1 MFDMNSIWSWVLISV
16 ACGLFAGL
24 ITAAFS
30 RHKKQQG
37 DNANAD
43 GEETEDDLDEIE
55 GSHSSNIVFVIV
67 VFAVL
72 AFLIVWLISAISGYN
87 FEL

>member
-1 MFDMNSIWSWVLISV
+1 MFDINSIWSWILIAV

-30 RHKKQQG
+30 RHKKEG
-37 DNANAD
+37 AHNT
-43 GEETEDDLDEIE
+43 EETEDDLDEIE
-55 GSHSSNIVFVIV
+55 GSHSSNIIFVIV

-72 AFLIVWLISAISGYN
+72 AFLIVWLLSAVSGYN
-87 FEL
+87 FDL